1 MSSDLAK
8 ASLSERF
15 GFDADWR
22 ERQLNL
28 AGLTVIDS
36 EAVQALQDLLGQG
49 RRIDSVVEQFY
60 QRLEACPEAANILAS
75 FETDR
80 LKDLQA
86 GFLRTLGDGLGNA
99 GFFEA
104 RISLA
109 LRHLQL
115 GVSAAVYMAAF
126 GYLQSLLNDQIIQ
139 AAKGKKLS
147 RNLVALVSKL
157 ALLDTLIA
165 HDVYARALPETGQ
178 RVPQQSRPSFETYS
192 DPLQLDV
199 STGAAGRLT
208 LLKAVDNAL
217 TTARRTGQPLS
228 LVMVVLDSPRT
239 KVEIST
245 VEVEPVLRE
254 VATRL
259 KACVRGFD
267 LVGRYGALS
276 FLLLLEN
283 TSLHTCHQVAERV
296 WRRIREKPV
305 MIDGTEIRITVSQ
318 GLTDALSQDDQA
330 SLLLRCQRALEQAR
344 ATGGDSI
351 CEDIGLVAR
360 R

>member
-1 MSSDLAK
+1 MPSDLTK
-8 ASLSERF
+8 ATLGERF

-22 ERQLNL
+22 EQQLSL

-36 EAVQALQDLLGQG
+36 EAVQALQELLGQG

-60 QRLEACPEAANILAS
+60 QRLEACPQAANILTS
-75 FETDR
+75 FEPER

-86 GFLRTLGDGLGNA
+86 GFLRSLGEGLGSA

-109 LRHLQL
+109 MRHLQL

-126 GYLQSLLNDQIIQ
+126 GYLQALLHDQIIQ
-139 AAKGKKLS
+139 AAKTKKLS
-147 RNLVALVSKL
+147 RGLVALVSKL

-165 HDVYARALPETGQ
+165 HDVYSRALPETEQ
-178 RVPQQSRPSFETYS
+178 HMPQQSRPSYETYN
-192 DPLQLDV
+192 DPLQLDI

-228 LVMVVLDSPRT
+228 LIMVVLDSPRT
-239 KVEIST
+239 KAEISAVEI
-245 VEVEPVLRE
+245 EPVLRE

-267 LVGRYGALS
+267 LVGRYGAQS

-296 WRRIREKPV
+296 WRRIREKPAMV
-305 MIDGTEIRITVSQ
+305 DGSEIRITVSQ
-318 GLTDALSQDDQA
+318 GLTDALSQDDQG
-330 SLLLRCQRALEQAR
+330 SLLQRCQHALEQAR

-351 CEDIGLVAR
+351 CEDVGLVVR